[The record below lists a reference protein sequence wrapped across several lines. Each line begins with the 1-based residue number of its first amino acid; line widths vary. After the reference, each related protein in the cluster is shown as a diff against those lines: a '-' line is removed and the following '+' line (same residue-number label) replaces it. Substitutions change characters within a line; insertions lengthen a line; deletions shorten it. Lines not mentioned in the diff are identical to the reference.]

1 MKRDN
6 IQSGFTHAHDYQL
19 TTFFPKLKYVNESV
33 SSDLFSI
40 DGSEKERQKNK
51 MKGKKEE
58 KGVEKQS

>member
-33 SSDLFSI
+33 SSDLSSI
-40 DGSEKERQKNK
+40 DGEKERQKNK
-51 MKGKKEE
+51 KKGKKEE